1 MARFFQV
8 VYNLVEGECFYIE
21 NTETH
26 ETCIEAEAENLFAE
40 LSRNENME
48 AAILEF
54 ENNELT
60 SYDYHGKRAYN
71 LWVAEYES

>member
-8 VYNLVEGECFYIE
+8 VYNLVEGDCFYIE

-26 ETCIEAEAENLFAE
+26 ETYIEAKAENLFAE
-40 LSRNENME
+40 LSRDENME

-54 ENNELT
+54 ENSELI
-60 SYDYHGKRAYN
+60 SYDYHGKRAYD
-71 LWVAEYES
+71 LWIAEYEN

>member
-8 VYNLVEGECFYIE
+8 VYNLVEEDCFFIE

-26 ETCIEAEAENLFAE
+26 ETCIEEEAENLFAE
-40 LSRNENME
+40 LSRDENME

-54 ENNELT
+54 ENNELI
-60 SYDYHGKRAYN
+60 SYDYHGERAYD
-71 LWVAEYES
+71 LWIAEYES